1 MMVICVTQKKNPCIT
16 MLSALFRPAE
26 ARENSSAVFS
36 EVIAPAVEHSAG
48 G

>member
-1 MMVICVTQKKNPCIT
+1 MVICVAQKKNPYIT
-16 MLSALFRPAE
+16 MLRALFRPAK
-26 ARENSSAVFS
+26 AKENSSAVFT